1 MSPPPT
7 TIELYK
13 ELCFEFSFWK
23 DFAMSREYPLPLID
37 IWIEDYKTMVSLYN
51 AAKCAG
57 LEAAKLSEC
66 YFNIEKV
73 FEDMI
78 NAQKLRATFTPW
90 EKVHQLARLHGE
102 PPLQLQ
108 VPAPHSGQDAEVDPD
123 VHPTS
128 VLPSYLE
135 NGAYIDNFL
144 I

>member
-1 MSPPPT
+1 MSPQPSA
-7 TIELYK
+7 IELYK
-13 ELCFEFSFWK
+13 ELHFEFSFWK
-23 DFAMSREYPLPLID
+23 DFAMSKEYPLPLMD
-37 IWIEDYKTMVSLYN
+37 VWIEDYKTMVSLYD

-108 VPAPHSGQDAEVDPD
+108 VPALDPGQDGGGCCRRSSCLRP
-123 VHPTS
+123 P
-128 VLPSYLE
+128 LRGGRNLRLY
-135 NGAYIDNFL
+135 
-144 I
+144 